1 MSLNWNWNEK
11 VGTWTE
17 EHEMHDGSIKEF
29 KYNLYSGNALLIM
42 IAEWDEDGKDLYQV
56 ANFFCNKDHMK
67 NCLGLSKDHTKN
79 IFKDCLKEVELNAE
93 YRNTPIITQHLAKA
107 SFDKDIKIT
116 IKSKAPW

>member
-17 EHEMHDGSIKEF
+17 ERKMHDGSTKEF

-42 IAEWDEDGKDLYQV
+42 IAEWEEDGKDLYQV
-56 ANFFCNKDHMK
+56 ANFFCDKDHMK
-67 NCLGLSKDHTKN
+67 NCLGLSKDHKEN

-93 YRNTPIITQHLAKA
+93 YRNTPIILQHLAKA

-116 IKSKAPW
+116 IKAKAPW